1 MMPSRALFVIRIALF
16 SGVTAFAALV
26 IYQRSR
32 NAIVL
37 GPDGGSL
44 METMRYVLW
53 ALSGAAV
60 AGALFLRP
68 RIESAAPVQ
77 RGRMTLIGW
86 ALGEG
91 VALFGVAQ
99 HYAGAPVTTLALG
112 VLTFVVVLILLPVP
126 QEHN

>member
-53 ALSGAAV
+53 
-60 AGALFLRP
+60 ALFLRP